1 MAIRA
6 YIVNV
11 IGSIRTKHQR
21 SKTKADISILEF
33 IASSSNRNNGVRRRQ
48 FIKRSNQLD
57 KTETEE
63 IRYFRSINSHYGN
76 VTAGWLNWVTENA
89 ENSFKRPRKCNHK
102 KHLRKIDCVTSQWGR
117 HLAVMPSADS
127 AFYTASRYERK
138 NIQIQLPER
147 KKKPSWNSTW
157 NGSFVRTFCTLS
169 SMRVSLC
176 GLMSTTHKRMES
188 KREKQMFMFH
198 AYIARKLLRPSQSQ
212 WNVQRKANL
221 FHLFFSLPSFGKIN
235 KKSGRKW
242 GKILLLSIRYAG
254 LFFT

>member
-21 SKTKADISILEF
+21 SKTKADSSILEF

-138 NIQIQLPER
+138 NIQIQATGTEKETIVKFDMKRVVCAYLLHSVIYACIPLRFDVDDAQKNGIKER
-147 KKKPSWNSTW
+147 KTNVHVSCLYCTEAPPTVPIPVKRAKK
-157 NGSFVRTFCTLS
+157 
-169 SMRVSLC
+169 
-176 GLMSTTHKRMES
+176 
-188 KREKQMFMFH
+188 
-198 AYIARKLLRPSQSQ
+198 SQSIS
-212 WNVQRKANL
+212 
-221 FHLFFSLPSFGKIN
+221 FIFFAAVVWKDQQKIGEKMGKNSF
-235 KKSGRKW
+235 
-242 GKILLLSIRYAG
+242 A
-254 LFFT
+254 